1 MNMKNQ
7 SEIYRKLTKSFVLM
21 FIVCFWSCQEVIHV
35 DLNSA
40 SPKLIID
47 AGISDQQGPYTV
59 VLSQTVAFDLNNT
72 FPSVTGALVVISDNA
87 GNIDT
92 LIENKPGTYQTTN
105 IQGIPGHTYTIT
117 VKSDNTVYTA
127 ISTMPFPVPIDTVVS
142 KNRFGTKNKELS
154 VSFNDSKGIDN
165 YYRIIEKITYYLPD
179 PGRIILP
186 TLGTVST
193 DKLMDGTKITVSPGF
208 NQPELLTG
216 DSVLVSLECI
226 DKNVYT
232 YFRTASQTGN
242 QSTTVSN
249 PVSNITNGALGY
261 FSAYTVRYYK
271 ILVN

>member
-1 MNMKNQ
+1 MKNP
-7 SEIYRKLTKSFVLM
+7 SEIYRKLIRS
-21 FIVCFWSCQEVIHV
+21 IVMMGISCFCSCMEVIQV

-47 AGISDQQGPYTV
+47 ASVSDQRGPYTV
-59 VLSQTVAFDLNNT
+59 VLSQTLAFNLNNT
-72 FPSVTGALVVISDNA
+72 FPPVTGAVVVISDNA
-87 GNIDT
+87 GNTDT
-92 LIENKPGTYQTTN
+92 LTENHPGNYQTSRL
-105 IQGIPGHTYTIT
+105 QGIPGRTYTLT
-117 VKSDNTVYTA
+117 VKSNNIDYMA
-127 ISTMPFPVPIDTVVS
+127 ISTMPFPVQIDTVFS
-142 KNRFGTKNKELS
+142 KNRFATKYKELS
-154 VSFNDSKGIDN
+154 VSFNDPKGIDN
-165 YYRIIEKITYYLPD
+165 YYRLLERITHYLPAPD
-179 PGRIILP
+179 RILLP

-193 DKLMDGTKITVSPGF
+193 DRLLDGKKITVSPGF
-208 NQPELLTG
+208 NQPEMITG

-261 FSAYTVRYYK
+261 FSAYTVRNYK